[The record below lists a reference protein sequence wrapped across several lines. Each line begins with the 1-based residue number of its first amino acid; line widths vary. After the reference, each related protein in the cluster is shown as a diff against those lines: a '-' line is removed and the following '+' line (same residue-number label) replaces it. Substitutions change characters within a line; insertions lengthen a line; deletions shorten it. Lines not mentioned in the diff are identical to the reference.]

1 MKLRN
6 SLFAVATATALVSGG
21 VAAPAHAE
29 ERGTTPPAT
38 ETGSSIVEL
47 FQGSSNS
54 ESEEEDTDSGSS
66 DYDLTKAKNWIGVV
80 TAIIGLLGT
89 VITFASKNLGLTL
102 PKLG

>member
-6 SLFAVATATALVSGG
+6 SLFAVATATALVSSG
-21 VAAPAHAE
+21 VAVPAHAE

-66 DYDLTKAKNWIGVV
+66 DSDLTKAKNWIGVV

>member
-66 DYDLTKAKNWIGVV
+66 DSDLTKAKNWIGVV